1 MNFPRCACLP
11 CQRVQ
16 FCTLLLRSH
25 VHKSLAVA
33 SLDCPQQIIG
43 KRLPPLPAASTFAAS
58 FWLPPLP
65 AASTFA
71 APYMGR
77 VGLESIGLE
86 SIGVESIGL
95 ESIGVQFCTLL
106 VRLSW
111 GRGFI
116 FHGTFVYRASA
127 CNFARWSCVCRVGGG
142 AFSAVCLFTV
152 PARVI
157 LHAARVFV
165 LGGG

>member
-1 MNFPRCACLP
+1 MES
-11 CQRVQ
+11 V
-16 FCTLLLRSH
+16 S
-25 VHKSLAVA
+25 
-33 SLDCPQQIIG
+33 
-43 KRLPPLPAASTFAAS
+43 
-58 FWLPPLP
+58 
-65 AASTFA
+65 
-71 APYMGR
+71 
-77 VGLESIGLE
+77 LESIGL
-86 SIGVESIGL
+86 ESIGL

-111 GRGFI
+111 GRGCI
-116 FHGTFVYRASA
+116 FHGMFVYRASA